1 MDITK
6 TKSYEEF
13 YYKVLSFDDFGKL
26 KGYLKQKYWY
36 YQNSPQEIREQ
47 IERIYNR
54 LKIEEKE
61 KINQEINRK

>member
-6 TKSYEEF
+6 TKSYDEF

-26 KGYLKQKYWY
+26 KRYLKQKYWY